1 MKLYQ
6 NKSGNSGVF
15 AYETGRT
22 FIRIQFLEGARYTYS
37 YKSASKE
44 HVEQMKLL
52 AEEGKGLSGYIS
64 RHVKDAYDKH
74 S

>member
-1 MKLYQ
+1 MKRYQ
-6 NKSGNSGVF
+6 NKSGNSGVL

-22 FIRIQFLEGARYTYS
+22 FIRIQFVEGARYTYT
-37 YKSASKE
+37 YKSTGKE

-64 RHVKDAYDKH
+64 RYVKDAYEK
-74 S
+74 